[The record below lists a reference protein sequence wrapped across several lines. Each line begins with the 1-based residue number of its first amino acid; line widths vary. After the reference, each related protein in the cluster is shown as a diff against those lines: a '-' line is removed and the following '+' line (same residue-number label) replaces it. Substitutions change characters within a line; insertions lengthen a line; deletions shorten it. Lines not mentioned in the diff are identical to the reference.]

1 MTKAINKEV
10 VKNEEDLE
18 AVDKSKEVSND
29 ELEIEKEKNLKLT
42 SEVDEL
48 KTMMAQILKN
58 QKLQEAKIAEVP
70 QEIKKET
77 ALDKY
82 KSIDPNERILIMN
95 MVSSGGTYTTFE
107 GHPVRFDFF
116 GQVQPIKF
124 RDLESLHSRYMPYF
138 KNLEIRILNDD
149 VVDALYLRNDY
160 NKNDITKEELENII
174 DLEPQ
179 EMIAKIKTL
188 TRPLQESVITLIIQK
203 ASENDSR
210 YLDMNKWVVLN
221 NTFGIDIASMLENF
235 APSTKE

>member
-1 MTKAINKEV
+1 MAKAVDKENIEEKEV
-10 VKNEEDLE
+10 VVEVEN
-18 AVDKSKEVSND
+18 KELIN
-29 ELEIEKEKNLKLT
+29 EKEKNLKLT

-48 KTMMAQILKN
+48 KKMMAKILEN
-58 QKLQEAKIAEVP
+58 QKIQDAKVVEVP
-70 QEIKKET
+70 KKDKNKT
-77 ALDKY
+77 ILDKY

-149 VVDALYLRNDY
+149 VVDALYLRGEY
-160 NKNDITKEELENII
+160 NKKDITKEELENII

-179 EMIAKIKTL
+179 EMITKIKTL
-188 TRPLQESVITLIIQK
+188 TKPLQESVITLIIQK
-203 ASENDSR
+203 ASENDPR
-210 YLDMNKWVVLN
+210 YLDMNKWAVLN

-235 APSTKE
+235 AGTTKE